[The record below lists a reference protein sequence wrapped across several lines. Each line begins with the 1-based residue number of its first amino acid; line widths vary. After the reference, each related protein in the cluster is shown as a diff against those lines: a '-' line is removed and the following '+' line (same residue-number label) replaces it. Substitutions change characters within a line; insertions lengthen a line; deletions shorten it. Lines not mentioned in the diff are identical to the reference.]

1 MRLKVISTI
10 LLVMFSFSQA
20 FSWGQTGH
28 RAIGEIASKYLNRK
42 AQKKLNE
49 VLNGESLAIASVWM
63 DEVRSDRSYN
73 YTADWHWV
81 TIPDG
86 TTYEQTEKNPN
97 GDIIMTIE
105 RLIKELN
112 EGALESK
119 NEQEYVKMLIH
130 LVGDI
135 HQPCHVGN
143 GEDKG
148 GNDIKLQWFGKSSNL
163 HRVWDSEMID
173 GKNLSYTELAKAVDI
188 ENKEKVEKWQN
199 DPLNKWVQ
207 EAIALRS
214 QVYDFPDD
222 KNLRYEY
229 AYQNWDTVQNQILK
243 AGIRLAEVLNQIYG

>member
-1 MRLKVISTI
+1 MRLKVISI
-10 LLVMFSFSQA
+10 LLVMIFSSSQA

-28 RAIGEIASKYLNRK
+28 RAIGEVASKYLNKK
-42 AQKKLNE
+42 AKKKLNAI
-49 VLNGESLAIASVWM
+49 LNGESLAIASVWM
-63 DEVRSDRSYN
+63 DEVRSDKAYN

-81 TIPDG
+81 SIPDG
-86 TTYEQTEKNPN
+86 KTYEETEKNPN

-112 EGALESK
+112 AGGLSAK

-148 GNDIKLQWFGKSSNL
+148 SNDVKVQWFGKSSNL
-163 HRVWDSEMID
+163 HKVWDSEMID
-173 GKNLSYTELAKAVDI
+173 GKNLSYTELAKAVDVAT
-188 ENKEKVEKWQN
+188 KDTVEKWQN
-199 DPLNKWVQ
+199 DPLDTWVR
-207 EAIALRS
+207 EVIAMRS

-222 KNLRYEY
+222 KKLRYEY
-229 AYQNWDTVQNQILK
+229 AYKNWDTVQQQLVK
-243 AGIRLAEVLNQIYG
+243 AGVRLAEVLNQIYG